1 MGEKK
6 VTVTKQCTLCK
17 EYKEVQLTV
26 EEYEDYLA
34 YINSRSILIQ
44 DALPNVAPQDR
55 ELLRFMGGVC
65 SDCWNKYFRQPPD
78 EDDVLDD
85 EEKGGA

>member
-26 EEYEDYLA
+26 EEYENYLA

-65 SDCWNKYFRQPPD
+65 SGCWNKYFRQPPD

>member
-34 YINSRSILIQ
+34 YIKML
-44 DALPNVAPQDR
+44 R
-55 ELLRFMGGVC
+55 ELI
-65 SDCWNKYFRQPPD
+65 
-78 EDDVLDD
+78 
-85 EEKGGA
+85 